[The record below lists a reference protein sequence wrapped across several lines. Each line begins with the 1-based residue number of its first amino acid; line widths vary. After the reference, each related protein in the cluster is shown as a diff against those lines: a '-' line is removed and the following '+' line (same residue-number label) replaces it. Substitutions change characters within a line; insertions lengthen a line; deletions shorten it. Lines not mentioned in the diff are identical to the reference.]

1 MQTLGNS
8 VRRFLVSEDGPTAA
22 EYAIMMMV
30 IFLIVIGSIGAVG
43 QTTADI
49 FQDNANKLPHP

>member
-22 EYAIMMMV
+22 EYAIMLMV

-49 FQDNANKLPHP
+49 FQDNANKLPPP

>member
-49 FQDNANKLPHP
+49 FQDNANKLPPP